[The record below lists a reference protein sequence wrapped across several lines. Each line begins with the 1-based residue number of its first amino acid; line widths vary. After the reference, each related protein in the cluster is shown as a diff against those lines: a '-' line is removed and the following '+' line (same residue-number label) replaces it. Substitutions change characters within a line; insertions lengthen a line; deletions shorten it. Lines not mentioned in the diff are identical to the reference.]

1 MEKQSKQ
8 TTPPPP
14 QKKKTNKTY
23 VYVNR
28 ISCGDDWHWQLT
40 FKYQSAED

>member
-8 TTPPPP
+8 TNK
-14 QKKKTNKTY
+14 QKLTNKTY
-23 VYVNR
+23 IYVNR
-28 ISCGDDWHWQLT
+28 ISCGDDWQWQLT